1 MLDTPNAA
9 NSGPFCISNKGK
21 MMQDDERY
29 ETDMYEGA
37 NMLKLP
43 VSQGKTKQLPTEKE
57 WATNSQSVHRI
68 RATAG

>member
-9 NSGPFCISNKGK
+9 NSGPFCISNKGT

-29 ETDMYEGA
+29 ETDMHEVA

-43 VSQGKTKQLPTEKE
+43 VSLPRENKTTSDRKRVGHKWSICT
-57 WATNSQSVHRI
+57 
-68 RATAG
+68 